1 MFDLPKL
8 VVVVVM
14 MVLTVGDGGCDD
26 GSDKTVVVVMMMVTD
41 GCDVSLVTEDG
52 GGFDRIFQ
60 LKTNQYK
67 FSLEVCQETTSF
79 S

>member
-14 MVLTVGDGGCDD
+14 MVLTVGDGGSD
-26 GSDKTVVVVMMMVTD
+26 GSDKTVVGVMMMVTD

-60 LKTNQYK
+60 LKTNQ
-67 FSLEVCQETTSF
+67 
-79 S
+79 